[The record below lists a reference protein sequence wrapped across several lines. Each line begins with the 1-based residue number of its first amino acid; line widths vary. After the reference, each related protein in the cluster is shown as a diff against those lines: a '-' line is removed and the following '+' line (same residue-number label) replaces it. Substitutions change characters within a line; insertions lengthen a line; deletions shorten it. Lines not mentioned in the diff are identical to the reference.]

1 MTRRSRRRGATFT
14 IVCLATSTL
23 LLVSAGVFMA
33 STGHTMQRA
42 GLEARRSAAREAA
55 FAGMT
60 WAARDAAARSRT
72 EGAGTLELAGG
83 VTVTV
88 RYAPAGAGAG
98 AGSADLAVEV
108 TVSPRG
114 GDQPLVMSGVLVARA
129 EDYVLARFR

>member
-1 MTRRSRRRGATFT
+1 
-14 IVCLATSTL
+14 VCLATSTL

-60 WAARDAAARSRT
+60 WAAHDAAARSRT
-72 EGAGTLELAGG
+72 EGAGTLELAAG
-83 VTVTV
+83 VTVAV
-88 RYAPAGAGAG
+88 RYAPAA
-98 AGSADLAVEV
+98 AGSTDLAVEI

-114 GDQPLVMSGVLVARA
+114 GDQPLVMGGTLVAREGA
-129 EDYVLARFR
+129 YTLGQFR

>member
-1 MTRRSRRRGATFT
+1 MSRRSRRRGATFT

-23 LLVSAGVFMA
+23 LLVSAGVFLA
-33 STGHTMQRA
+33 STTHTMQRA

-60 WAARDAAARSRT
+60 WAAYDAAARSRT

-88 RYAPAGAGAG
+88 RYAPAGAGAT
-98 AGSADLAVEV
+98 DLAVDV

-114 GDQPLVMSGVLVARA
+114 GDQPLVMTGALVAR
-129 EDYVLARFR
+129 DGVYSLGQFR